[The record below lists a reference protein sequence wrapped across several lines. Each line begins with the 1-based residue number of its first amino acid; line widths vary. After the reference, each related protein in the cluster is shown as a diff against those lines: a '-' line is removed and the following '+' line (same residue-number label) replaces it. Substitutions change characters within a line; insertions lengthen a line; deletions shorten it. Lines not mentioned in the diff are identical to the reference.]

1 MCQATTVLHC
11 RYFTRDYIFK
21 NSLLFCKKFCWK
33 ERIVVRCKTTTNTC
47 RNATETKK
55 TQVCH
60 RSSLSGLSAICVCM
74 CVCVCMWEGAGISCL
89 SGVCFILLG
98 FFWGFLFWHFFF
110 SRWDEK
116 VLSSYLGTE
125 GFKFCQQFGRVMFFI
140 FFLIHRALHIS
151 RPFRLRMFRSFTS
164 YIS

>member
-1 MCQATTVLHC
+1 MSKC
-11 RYFTRDYIFK
+11 Y
-21 NSLLFCKKFCWK
+21 
-33 ERIVVRCKTTTNTC
+33 
-47 RNATETKK
+47 RNQED
-55 TQVCH
+55 
-60 RSSLSGLSAICVCM
+60 SGLSQKLFIRVISNLCVY
-74 CVCVCMWEGAGISCL
+74 VCVCMWEGTGISCL

-125 GFKFCQQFGRVMFFI
+125 GFKFCQQFGMVMFFI

-151 RPFRLRMFRSFTS
+151 RPFRLRIFRSFTS